1 MRRLLLPV
9 IAAAILAI
17 SVTPAL
23 AQYSDDGVA
32 WGVQGAVGTNYSTVP
47 PDSGT
52 IRGWETTYN
61 FGVFAV
67 TPFVGPFRF
76 QPEVKWDHRD
86 VTVGGIT
93 TKMDYLSVPLLFRSN
108 LLGIFMTQGVAINVP
123 MKVTI
128 FDVDFKR
135 AYTSPDV
142 AIILGV
148 GKKVGR
154 VSIEGRWDTGLRSMQ
169 KAIGAGGTRHRAL
182 TGVVSYQI
190 NSPE

>member
-1 MRRLLLPV
+1 MRRLLLPLLMLV
-9 IAAAILAI
+9 ALAV
-17 SVTPAL
+17 SATPAM
-23 AQYSDDGVA
+23 AQYSDEGIA
-32 WGVQGAVGTNYSTVP
+32 WGVQGSVGTNYSTVP

-61 FGVFAV
+61 FGVFAI
-67 TPFVGPFRF
+67 TPFIGPFRF

-108 LLGIFMTQGVAINVP
+108 LLGIFMTQGVAINMP
-123 MKVTI
+123 MRATI
-128 FDVDFKR
+128 FDIDFKS
-135 AYTSPDV
+135 AYTNPDV

-148 GKKVGR
+148 GKKIGR

-169 KAIGAGGTRHRAL
+169 TGVNGGTRHRAL

>member
-1 MRRLLLPV
+1 MRKLLLPV
-9 IAAAILAI
+9 LAVAVLAASA
-17 SVTPAL
+17 TPAM
-23 AQYSDDGVA
+23 AQYSDDGIA
-32 WGVQGAVGTNYSTVP
+32 WGVQGSLGTNYSTVP

-52 IRGWETTYN
+52 TRKWETNYTV
-61 FGVFAV
+61 GLFAV
-67 TPFVGPFRF
+67 TPFAGPFKF

-93 TKMDYLSVPLLFRSN
+93 TKMDLLSVPLLFRTSI
-108 LLGIFMTQGVAINVP
+108 LGLFMTQGIAINVP
-123 MKVTI
+123 MRVSI

-142 AIILGV
+142 AIIISV

-154 VSIEGRWDTGLRSMQ
+154 VSVEGRWDTGFRSMQ
-169 KAIGAGGTRHRAL
+169 KGIDAGGTRHRAL

>member
-9 IAAAILAI
+9 LAAVVLAA
-17 SVTPAL
+17 SVTPAQ
-23 AQYSDDGVA
+23 AQLSDSGLA
-32 WGVQGAVGTNYSTVP
+32 WGVQGSIGTNYATVP

-52 IRGWETTYN
+52 TRKWETNYTV
-61 FGVFAV
+61 GLFAV
-67 TPFVGPFRF
+67 TPFIGSFKF

-93 TKMDYLSVPLLFRSN
+93 TKMDYLSVPLLFRSSF
-108 LLGIFMTQGVAINVP
+108 LGIFMTQGIAINVP
-123 MKVTI
+123 MKVSI
-128 FDVDFKR
+128 FDIDFKS
-135 AYTSPDV
+135 AYTNPDV

-148 GKKVGR
+148 GKRVGR
-154 VSIEGRWDTGLRSMQ
+154 VSIEGRWDTGFRSMQ
-169 KAIGAGGTRHRAL
+169 KDIGAGGTRHRAI